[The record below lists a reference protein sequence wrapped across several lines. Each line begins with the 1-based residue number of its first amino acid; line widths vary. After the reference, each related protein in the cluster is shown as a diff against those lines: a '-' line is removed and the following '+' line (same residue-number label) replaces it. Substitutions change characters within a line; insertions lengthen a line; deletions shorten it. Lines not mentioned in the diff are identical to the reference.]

1 MFMMEYDAAMT
12 QEPAELI
19 ASTGYLLARV
29 GAESRRMW
37 ARMLA
42 EHGLTPHHFG
52 VLMLLDQAGTAS
64 QQQLS
69 RGVGVDPR
77 NAVPLLDLL
86 ERRQLVQR
94 RPDPADRRRHAVALT
109 PAGRAAIAELRRDGE
124 ALEQRLLDGL
134 TEAERTALH
143 RTLRKLL
150 ATIDGWPGRG

>member
-1 MFMMEYDAAMT
+1 MYILAYDQAMT
-12 QEPAELI
+12 QEPAVLT

-29 GAESRRMW
+29 GASSRRRW

-52 VLMLLDQAGTAS
+52 VLMVLDQLGAAS

-77 NAVPLLDLL
+77 NAVGVIDLL
-86 ERRQLVQR
+86 EQRNLVER

-109 PAGRAAIAELRRDGE
+109 PAGRAAIEDLRRAGE
-124 ALEQRLLDGL
+124 GVERQLLDCL
-134 TEAERTALH
+134 TEAERVDLH

-150 ATIDGWPGRG
+150 AALNG